1 MYQYEMCAALFL
13 VNFQS
18 KSHIIGRWWDL
29 LWEEFMA
36 EFSVRNLSTQRRL
49 SSWSKQ
55 TTTRRTST
63 LLRKTARKSWTGS
76 TRPPSSAMPTPKRR
90 SANCRFLHLLYV
102 APQAH
107 AEYEALLHDARE
119 GIPLNRASFYKQD
132 RIISSCIE
140 KGPHIYYR
148 RFSPRAQCVSQHG
161 LSAFFQG
168 ILFGFQDSPSTRR
181 KVQASQKEAGGCRSF
196 RHKEGTPLCGF
207 PRSYGTGRA

>member
-1 MYQYEMCAALFL
+1 M
-13 VNFQS
+13 
-18 KSHIIGRWWDL
+18 
-29 LWEEFMA
+29 
-36 EFSVRNLSTQRRL
+36 
-49 SSWSKQ
+49 KQ
-55 TTTRRTST
+55 ADNNKKNKH
-63 LLRKTARKSWTGS
+63 LTAQDRQEIMNGLDKA
-76 TRPPSSAMPTPKRR
+76 PFVCNACPKRR

-119 GIPLNRASFYKQD
+119 GISLNRASFYKQD

-181 KVQASQKEAGGCRSF
+181 KVQASQKEVGGCRSF
-196 RHKEGTPLCGF
+196 RHKEGTHLCGF

>member
-1 MYQYEMCAALFL
+1 MKQADNNKKNKHLTAQDRQEIMNGLD
-13 VNFQS
+13 
-18 KSHIIGRWWDL
+18 K
-29 LWEEFMA
+29 
-36 EFSVRNLSTQRRL
+36 RL
-49 SSWSKQ
+49 SFKAIALLVQKDPTTISYEVKQ
-55 TTTRRTST
+55 HRKEHRNAFVQTDELCP
-63 LLRKTARKSWTGS
+63 LLDKA
-76 TRPPSSAMPTPKRR
+76 PFVCNACPKRR
-90 SANCRFLHLLYV
+90 SANCRFLRLLYV

-148 RFSPRAQCVSQHG
+148 RFSPRAQCISQHS

-196 RHKEGTPLCGF
+196 CRKEGTHLCGF